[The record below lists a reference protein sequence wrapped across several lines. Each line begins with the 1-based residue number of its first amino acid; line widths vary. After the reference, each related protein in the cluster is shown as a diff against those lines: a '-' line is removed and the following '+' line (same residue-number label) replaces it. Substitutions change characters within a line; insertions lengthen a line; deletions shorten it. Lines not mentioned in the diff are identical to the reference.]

1 MIDINKLNA
10 LVENPDL
17 EKDFQEVFS
26 FVEGITG
33 HNICIDH
40 LTPTDIETWNSK
52 FGEVIDQLIHSQCQ

>member
-33 HNICIDH
+33 QNVSTDH
-40 LTPTDIETWNSK
+40 LTPAEIETWNGK
-52 FGEVIDQLIHSQCQ
+52 FGEVIEQLFDDHCE